1 MAGGTE
7 RVLRRRIKS
16 VQSTKKIT
24 KAMEL
29 IAASRIVK
37 AQARVAAA
45 RPYSEQI
52 TEVIRNLTAAGAGQ
66 SNPLL
71 TPREEIRTVG
81 FVVIAADRGLS
92 GGYNSTVIRAAERQ
106 LQAEVAAG
114 RDYALIL
121 VGKKVAKYFR
131 FRGYKIAAAFD
142 GFSDE
147 PSYENA
153 REVAEAVVSRFNAG
167 EIDQVELA
175 YTQFLSV
182 ATQRVQVRRF
192 LPLEAA
198 AISETAETGPA
209 ADYEFEP
216 APSAILDQIVPR
228 YVESRLYAAMLDA
241 AASQHAAQQRA
252 MKSAT
257 DNADELI
264 KVLTRGMNRARQD
277 SITTEIIE
285 IASGAEALA
294 AAASGESDYLRDR
307 IEDPDLFRHFH
318 RNLDRRNHPH
328 SEEHR

>member
-1 MAGGTE
+1 MAGGQE

-52 TEVIRNLTAAGAGQ
+52 TEVIRNLAAAGAGT

-71 TPREEIRTVG
+71 TPRETVATVG
-81 FVVIAADRGLS
+81 YVVIAADRGLS

-106 LQAEVAAG
+106 LQEDVAAG
-114 RDYALIL
+114 RQYKLIL
-121 VGKKVAKYFR
+121 VGKKASKYFR
-131 FRGYKIAAAFD
+131 FRGYEVTASFE
-142 GFSDE
+142 GMSDE
-147 PSYENA
+147 PTYENA
-153 REVAEAVVSRFNAG
+153 REVAGTVVSLFESG

-182 ATQRVQVRRF
+182 ATQRVRVTRF

-198 AISETAETGPA
+198 AITEAPSGPS

-216 APSAILDQIVPR
+216 APAAILDQIVPR
-228 YVESRLYAAMLDA
+228 YVESRLFAAMLDA

-264 KVLTRGMNRARQD
+264 TVLTRSMNRARQD

-294 AAASGESDYLRDR
+294 AAASGEVDYLHDR
-307 IEDPDLFRHFH
+307 IEDPDLFHHWDRH
-318 RNLDRRNHPH
+318 LDRRSHPH
-328 SEEHR
+328 EEHH

>member
-1 MAGGTE
+1 MPGGAE
-7 RVLRRRIKS
+7 RALRRRIKS

-52 TEVIRNLTAAGAGQ
+52 TEVIRNLAAAGAGM

-71 TPREEIRTVG
+71 TPRDEIRTVG

-114 RDYALIL
+114 REYKLIL
-121 VGKKVAKYFR
+121 VGKKAAKYFR
-131 FRGYKIAAAFD
+131 FRGYTVEAAFD

-147 PSYENA
+147 PTYENA
-153 REVAEAVVSRFNAG
+153 REVAQTVVRLYESG

-198 AISETAETGPA
+198 AITETAEAAGPQ

-216 APSAILDQIVPR
+216 APATILDQIVPR
-228 YVESRLYAAMLDA
+228 YVESRL
-241 AASQHAAQQRA
+241 
-252 MKSAT
+252 
-257 DNADELI
+257 
-264 KVLTRGMNRARQD
+264 
-277 SITTEIIE
+277 
-285 IASGAEALA
+285 
-294 AAASGESDYLRDR
+294 
-307 IEDPDLFRHFH
+307 
-318 RNLDRRNHPH
+318 
-328 SEEHR
+328 

>member
-52 TEVIRNLTAAGAGQ
+52 TEVIRNLAAAGAGT

-71 TPREEIRTVG
+71 TPREDVRNVG
-81 FVVIAADRGLS
+81 YVVIAADRGLS

-106 LQAEVAAG
+106 LQADVAAG
-114 RDYALIL
+114 RDYRLIL
-121 VGKKVAKYFR
+121 VGKKAAKYFR
-131 FRGYKIAAAFD
+131 FRGYRIEAAFD

-147 PSYENA
+147 PTYENA
-153 REVAEAVVSRFNAG
+153 REVAGVIMRLYSEG

-182 ATQRVQVRRF
+182 ATQRVHVRRF

-198 AISETAETGPA
+198 AITETTDAGPK

-216 APSAILDQIVPR
+216 EPSAILDEIVPR
-228 YVESRLYAAMLDA
+228 YVESRLFAAMLDA

-294 AAASGESDYLRDR
+294 AAAGGEVDYLHDR

-318 RNLDRRNHPH
+318 RDLDRRAHPH